1 MDIEGIGDS
10 TVALLVEQWIIK
22 DVSDIYT
29 LSDPKVQFQVV
40 RFPWFADKKV
50 SEIGKQVEASKK
62 QPLWRLLNGLG
73 IPGVGKK
80 TAIDV
85 IKAVNSEKLTVN
97 NLEDLIKVMGN
108 EEFLRSVYGVGE
120 KIVEG
125 IIHFMKHNKALL
137 RRLEAYG
144 VNFDA
149 SKYVE
154 GMLDEENTKWSFSIT
169 GTFPVS
175 REMIVQEMQKNWYL
189 FHDSPTK
196 ITDLML
202 IGEAAGSKKKK
213 AESFWLKIYEW
224 RDAVLHA
231 FPFLT
236 HIISEISSK
245 PKAQSLF

>member
-1 MDIEGIGDS
+1 
-10 TVALLVEQWIIK
+10 
-22 DVSDIYT
+22 
-29 LSDPKVQFQVV
+29 
-40 RFPWFADKKV
+40 
-50 SEIGKQVEASKK
+50 
-62 QPLWRLLNGLG
+62 LLNGLG

-154 GMLDEENTKWSFSIT
+154 GMLDEENTK
-169 GTFPVS
+169 
-175 REMIVQEMQKNWYL
+175 
-189 FHDSPTK
+189 
-196 ITDLML
+196 
-202 IGEAAGSKKKK
+202 
-213 AESFWLKIYEW
+213 
-224 RDAVLHA
+224 
-231 FPFLT
+231 
-236 HIISEISSK
+236 
-245 PKAQSLF
+245 